1 MTTPINKKFISIAL
15 IFFVF
20 VLLKIA
26 GPEILAETESNET
39 ILILYIIDIGFWIFA
54 AALINNVVQ
63 RFLRSHGKDKEFEKV
78 KRGFIFDFV
87 TILIYVVALAAIIG
101 FVFGEAI
108 TSFWVLVLGIAL
120 VVGMVLRTELF
131 RLFPALSFDFNKPL
145 QIGDWIKVNPN
156 VYTSEI
162 IGKIVDINRKSIF
175 IMCESNTITILP
187 TKLLNDLVI
196 TNYRGPETRT
206 RFYSSFT
213 LDFSVPVDRAK
224 RVLLAGAMQAT
235 EHTGFLKKK
244 HPEVLIKNTGKLGV
258 EYTVSYWINPWKSLT
273 PAQANDIITST
284 ILKHLSKSGLSLA
297 YPKEDVFYK
306 EMPLRQ
312 ADTASA
318 ADRKALLANIELF
331 GLLDEDELEYLASSV
346 IQKLYSQ
353 GEEIVTERAS
363 GNSMFILVEGLCDV
377 YADNEE
383 NKHVNVGQISPGQFF
398 GEMSLLTGELRSAT
412 VVADTDSLVYIVT
425 KDHVEEIIRKR
436 PETAEGISNIIAERR
451 VKTLQSIEESEQHR
465 ENIASQVLNK
475 MKEFFGIEKQQD

>member
-1 MTTPINKKFISIAL
+1 MTTPINKKFISLSIIFL
-15 IFFVF
+15 IF
-20 VLLKIA
+20 VLLKIV
-26 GPEILAETESNET
+26 GSDILTEIESPGAA
-39 ILILYIIDIGFWIFA
+39 LIIYLIEIGFWIFA
-54 AALINNVVQ
+54 AALLNNIVQ
-63 RFLRSHGKDKEFEKV
+63 RLLRSTRKEKDFEKV
-78 KRGFIFDFV
+78 TRGFIFDLV

-108 TSFWVLVLGIAL
+108 TSFWILILGVAL

-145 QIGDWIKVNPN
+145 QIGDWIKINAN
-156 VYTSEI
+156 IYTSEI

-175 IMCESNTITILP
+175 VMCESNTITMVP
-187 TKLLNDLVI
+187 TKLLNDLII
-196 TNYRGPETRT
+196 TNYRGPEART
-206 RFYSSFT
+206 RFDSSFI

-224 RVLLAGAMQAT
+224 RVLLAGALQAT
-235 EHTGFLKKK
+235 EHSGFLKKK

-258 EYTVSYWINPWKSLT
+258 EYSVYYWINPWKSLT
-273 PAQANDIITST
+273 PAQANDIITSS
-284 ILKHLSKSGLSLA
+284 ILKHISKAGLSLA

-331 GLLDEDELEYLASSV
+331 GLLDEDELDYLATSV
-346 IQKLYSQ
+346 IQKLFVQ

-363 GNSMFILVEGLCDV
+363 GDSMFILVEGLCDV
-377 YADNEE
+377 YADNDESE
-383 NKHVNVGQISPGQFF
+383 QINVGQISPGQFF

-412 VVADTDSLVYIVT
+412 VIADTDCLVYIVT
-425 KDHVEEIIRKR
+425 KDHVEEIIKKR

-451 VKTLQSIEESEQHR
+451 IKTLQSIEESEQHR
-465 ENIASQVLNK
+465 NNIASQILSK
-475 MKEFFGIEKQQD
+475 MKDFFEIENK